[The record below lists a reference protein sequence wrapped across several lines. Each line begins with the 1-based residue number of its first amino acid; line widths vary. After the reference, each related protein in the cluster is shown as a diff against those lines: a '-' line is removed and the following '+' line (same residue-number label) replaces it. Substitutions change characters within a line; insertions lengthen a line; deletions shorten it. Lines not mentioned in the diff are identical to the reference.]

1 LSPKTENISRSRR
14 VGSRIGR
21 VLTASSLA
29 GGLLALHAMPRV
41 ESPLTGLDVL
51 VVEDEPAAL
60 DALQQVLEVFGAR
73 VVPAGSVEE
82 ARRRIAA
89 APPDVIVTDIALGQ
103 ETGFD
108 LLAWLRAQSSG
119 RINGVPAVAITGHA
133 RYMDL
138 PSAPAFAD
146 WLVKPLRADTLCAAI
161 RRAASV
167 DDGQRERRRA

>member
-1 LSPKTENISRSRR
+1 
-14 VGSRIGR
+14 
-21 VLTASSLA
+21 
-29 GGLLALHAMPRV
+29 MPRADT
-41 ESPLTGLDVL
+41 PLSGLDVL
-51 VVEDEPAAL
+51 LVEDEPAAL

-73 VVPAGSVEE
+73 VMPVGSVEE

-89 APPDVIVTDIALGQ
+89 APPDVIVTDIELGH

-108 LLAWLRAQSSG
+108 LLAWLRAHSSG
-119 RINGVPAVAITGHA
+119 RINAVPAVAITGHA

-161 RRAASV
+161 RLAASV
-167 DDGQRERRRA
+167 DDQRERRA